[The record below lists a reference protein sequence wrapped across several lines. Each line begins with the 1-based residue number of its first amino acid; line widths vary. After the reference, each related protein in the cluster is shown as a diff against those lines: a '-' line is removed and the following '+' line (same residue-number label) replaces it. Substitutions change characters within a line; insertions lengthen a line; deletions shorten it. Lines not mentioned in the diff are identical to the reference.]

1 VSFKLYRSADGFAVK
16 LIAEEWTSADDGWPY
31 DDMQNTD
38 IGLAALVKCHVCPV
52 TDGKEPEIHPDLVC
66 RPHFRSTG
74 SCFSRPSRDLSQTT
88 NFHAQR
94 LYLTKTSFFCEKLGK
109 QYVVY
114 SFMNINDIQ
123 WLLHAALQLIQ

>member
-1 VSFKLYRSADGFAVK
+1 VSFKLYRSADGIAVK
-16 LIAEEWTSADDGWPY
+16 LIAEEWTSADDCWPY

-52 TDGKEPEIHPDLVC
+52 TDGKEPEMQPDLVC
-66 RPHFRSTG
+66 RPHFRPIGSMFLWAEPGFKPDHEFSCST
-74 SCFSRPSRDLSQTT
+74 SLPYRD
-88 NFHAQR
+88 
-94 LYLTKTSFFCEKLGK
+94 FFFNEKLGK